1 MSTTNAGFQKTLF
14 NRNAFGVNQNRPM
27 TMRGRGSGGFFSHTI
42 KPLRDDAKL
51 GTKGKII
58 NFEEEDL
65 GEISMIKDQLIDP
78 NQFMDEESFN
88 QELLLMKLDS

>member
-1 MSTTNAGFQKTLF
+1 MSATNAKGMLF
-14 NRNAFGVNQNRPM
+14 TRNAFGINQNRPS

-42 KPLRDDAKL
+42 KPLRDDANL

-58 NFEEEDL
+58 NFEEDI

-88 QELLLMKLDS
+88 

>member
-1 MSTTNAGFQKTLF
+1 MSTTNSKAIFKM
-14 NRNAFGVNQNRPM
+14 NSFGINQNRPM

-58 NFEEEDL
+58 NFEEDL
-65 GEISMIKDQLIDP
+65 GEISMIKDQLVDP

-88 QELLLMKLDS
+88 QELLLMKLES